1 MKQAARDSFIKQ
13 LTQACDKEGIE
24 IDILSLPDKELKE
37 LYLKLQTVRS
47 HRCAYG
53 IGKGKDFQVAM
64 KEKKLQTIS
73 FSDTYKYGVRP
84 LTFKEYLMLCEYA
97 EKNPG
102 QYGTL
107 RK

>member
-13 LTQACDKEGIE
+13 LTQACNQEGIK

-37 LYLKLQTVRS
+37 LYLKLQLVKS

-53 IGKGKDFQVAM
+53 ISKGKDFEETM
-64 KEKKLQTIS
+64 KEGELQYIS

-84 LTFKEYLMLCEYA
+84 LTFKEYLMLYEYA
-97 EKNPG
+97 E
-102 QYGTL
+102 QYPDKYGRL
-107 RK
+107 YK